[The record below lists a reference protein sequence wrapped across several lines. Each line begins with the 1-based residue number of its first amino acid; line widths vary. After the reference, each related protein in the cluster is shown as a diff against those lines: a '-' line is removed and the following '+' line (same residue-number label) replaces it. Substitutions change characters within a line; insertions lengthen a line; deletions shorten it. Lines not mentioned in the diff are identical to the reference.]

1 MTRPRLGKRLAR
13 LGAVTVVLG
22 ALLTACGEQP
32 EQAAAPGGAVRA
44 TPSRSPSAEVAA
56 EQPDGPAVDPS
67 PSEEVSLPPGDPGLD
82 APSVPDPGAAGADAH
97 AHGEAR
103 RTVPAEAML
112 NAADVQMMLGGRG
125 WERRSGEGGEGD
137 ECVAPERAVALRTMA
152 YGGTSAGTVTETVA
166 TYADAAAADASVIA
180 LRERLEECGW
190 IGVHDPRLGS
200 AAVAADEGGGRS
212 LTAVSVEG
220 ALVVLVGTG
229 DLPRD
234 TGRWASLVDLA
245 VGSSCPAAPGGC
257 H

>member
-22 ALLTACGEQP
+22 ALLAACGEQP
-32 EQAAAPGGAVRA
+32 EQAAAPGGGVRGA
-44 TPSRSPSAEVAA
+44 SSGAPSAEVA
-56 EQPDGPAVDPS
+56 EQPDRQAVEPS

-82 APSVPDPGAAGADAH
+82 ATSVPDPGTAGVDAH

-103 RTVPAEAML
+103 RTVPLAAML

-125 WERRSGEGGEGD
+125 WERRSGEGD
-137 ECVAPERAVALRTMA
+137 ECVAPERAAALRTMA

-166 TYADAAAADASVIA
+166 TYADADDADASVIA

>member
-1 MTRPRLGKRLAR
+1 MTRPRPGKRLAR
-13 LGAVTVVLG
+13 LGALTVVLG
-22 ALLTACGEQP
+22 VLLTACGEQP
-32 EQAAAPGGAVRA
+32 EQAAAPGGGGRA
-44 TPSRSPSAEVAA
+44 TPSGSPSAEVAGA
-56 EQPDGPAVDPS
+56 PSDGQAVEPS

-82 APSVPDPGAAGADAH
+82 APSVPDPGTAGADAH

-103 RTVPAEAML
+103 RTVPVEAML
-112 NAADVQMMLGGRG
+112 HAADVQMMLGGRG
-125 WERRSGEGGEGD
+125 WERRSGEGD
-137 ECVAPERAVALRTMA
+137 ECVAPEGAAALRTMA

-166 TYADAAAADASVIA
+166 TYADADDADASVIA

>member
-22 ALLTACGEQP
+22 VLITACGEQP
-32 EQAAAPGGAVRA
+32 EQAAPPDGALRA
-44 TPSRSPSAEVAA
+44 TPSGLPSAEVAA
-56 EQPDGPAVDPS
+56 KRPGGPAVEPS
-67 PSEEVSLPPGDPGLD
+67 PSEAVSLPPGDPGLD
-82 APSVPDPGAAGADAH
+82 APSVPDPGTAGADAH
-97 AHGEAR
+97 AHSEAR
-103 RTVPAEAML
+103 RTVPVEAML

-125 WERRSGEGGEGD
+125 WERRSGAGD
-137 ECVAPERAVALRTMA
+137 ECVAPERAVALRTME
-152 YGGTSAGTVTETVA
+152 YGGTSAGTVTQTVA
-166 TYADAAAADASVIA
+166 TYADAGAADASVIA

-229 DLPRD
+229 DVPRD

>member
-32 EQAAAPGGAVRA
+32 EQAASPGGDLRA
-44 TPSRSPSAEVAA
+44 TPSGSPSAEAA
-56 EQPDGPAVDPS
+56 AKQRGGQAVEPS
-67 PSEEVSLPPGDPGLD
+67 PSGAVSLPPGDPGLD
-82 APSVPDPGAAGADAH
+82 APSVPDPGTAGADAH

-103 RTVPAEAML
+103 RTVPVEAML
-112 NAADVQMMLGGRG
+112 NAADVQMMVGGRG
-125 WERRSGEGGEGD
+125 WERRSGEGD

-152 YGGTSAGTVTETVA
+152 YGGTSAGTVTQTVA
-166 TYADAAAADASVIA
+166 TYADADAADASVIA

-229 DLPRD
+229 DVPRD
-234 TGRWASLVDLA
+234 TGGWASLVDLA

>member
-1 MTRPRLGKRLAR
+1 MTRPRRGKRLAR

-22 ALLTACGEQP
+22 VLLAACGEQP
-32 EQAAAPGGAVRA
+32 EQAAAPGGGVQAA
-44 TPSRSPSAEVAA
+44 PSGSPSAEGAA
-56 EQPDGPAVDPS
+56 EQPGGQAVEPS

-82 APSVPDPGAAGADAH
+82 APSVPDPGTAGADAH

-103 RTVPAEAML
+103 RTVPVAAML
-112 NAADVQMMLGGRG
+112 HAADVQMMLGGRG
-125 WERRSGEGGEGD
+125 WERRSGEGD
-137 ECVAPERAVALRTMA
+137 ECVAPEGAAALRTMA

-166 TYADAAAADASVIA
+166 TYADADDADASVIA